1 MKAAFTLLAPFLLA
15 ACATTSLADAAP
27 APAGTA
33 VALGQAVSVGALV
46 VTPREVVTDS
56 RCPINARCVWAG
68 ELIVSTRID
77 GPGWRET
84 AELKLGEPKA
94 VHGTN
99 VMLSSGEPGRMAG
112 AAETAP
118 REYRFTFE

>member
-1 MKAAFTLLAPFLLA
+1 MKAALALLAPIFLA
-15 ACATTSLADAAP
+15 ACATMPQPDLPP

-33 VALGQAVSVGALV
+33 VALGQPVAVGELV
-46 VTPREVVTDS
+46 LTPREVVTDS

-84 AELKLGEPKA
+84 AELKLGEPHIA
-94 VHGTN
+94 HGVN

-112 AAETAP
+112 ADAP
-118 REYRFTFE
+118 APGDYRFTYE

>member
-1 MKAAFTLLAPFLLA
+1 MKAALTFLAPFFLA
-15 ACATTSLADAAP
+15 ACATTPMADAAP

-33 VALGQAVSVGALV
+33 VALGQAVTVGELV
-46 VTPREVVTDS
+46 LTPYEVVTDS

-84 AELKLGEPKA
+84 AELKLGEPHLA
-94 VHGTN
+94 HGTS

-112 AAETAP
+112 AAETSP
-118 REYRFTFE
+118 EDYRFTFE

>member
-15 ACATTSLADAAP
+15 ACATTSMADSAP
-27 APAGTA
+27 APLGTP
-33 VALGQAVSVGALV
+33 VALGQSVSLGELV
-46 VTPREVVTDS
+46 LTPSKVVTDS

-94 VHGTN
+94 VHGAN

>member
-1 MKAAFTLLAPFLLA
+1 MKAAFTLLAPLLLA
-15 ACATTSLADAAP
+15 ACATTPLADAAP
-27 APAGTA
+27 APVGTA
-33 VALGQAVSVGALV
+33 VALGQSVSVGALV
-46 VTPREVVTDS
+46 LTPLKVVTDS

-68 ELIVSTRID
+68 ELVVSTQVD
-77 GPGWRET
+77 GPGWREV

-94 VHGTN
+94 VRGTN
-99 VMLSSGEPGRMAG
+99 LMLSSGEPGRMAG

>member
-1 MKAAFTLLAPFLLA
+1 MGD
-15 ACATTSLADAAP
+15 SAP

-33 VALGQAVSVGALV
+33 VALGQSVSVGALV

-68 ELIVSTRID
+68 ELIVSTQVN

-112 AAETAP
+112 AAETTP